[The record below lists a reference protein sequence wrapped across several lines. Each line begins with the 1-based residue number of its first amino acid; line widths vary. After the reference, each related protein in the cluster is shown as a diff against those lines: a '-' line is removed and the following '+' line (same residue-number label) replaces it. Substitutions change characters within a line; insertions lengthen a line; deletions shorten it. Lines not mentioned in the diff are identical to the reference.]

1 MQGLI
6 SVLLSSLETGLIFA
20 IMSMGVMLTYKTLR
34 ISDLSVEGTFPLG
47 AFVLARLA
55 TMGLDPIPSIA
66 ISFIAGMLAGAVTYI
81 LFKKFKIDAL
91 LSGILT
97 MTALY
102 SINLRIGGKANVP
115 LFEYES
121 IFTILG
127 GLPKAVIL
135 IILVLIVK
143 VLLDKFFDTEKGYLL
158 IATGDNENLVRSLGV
173 NSNTYILLGLMLANG
188 LTAMAGSVMAQ
199 YQGFADIQM
208 GTSMIVTALAS
219 IIIGNTIFGEASDV
233 RNTSRVIL
241 GAIIYRLISGLAI
254 HFGLEPGD
262 LKAITALIVVIFL
275 VYNNLVLK
283 RRGGLN
289 DRN

>member
-1 MQGLI
+1 MQGLV

-47 AFVLARLA
+47 AFVFARLA
-55 TMGLDPIPSIA
+55 TMGMGPIPSIL
-66 ISFIAGMLAGAVTYI
+66 ISFGAGMGAGALTYI

-102 SINLRIGGKANVP
+102 SLNLRITGKANVP
-115 LFEYES
+115 LFEFDN
-121 IFTILG
+121 IFKMTE
-127 GLPKAVIL
+127 PMPTAVIL
-135 IILVLIVK
+135 LLIVLIVK
-143 VLLDKFFDTEKGYLL
+143 ILLDKFFDTEKGYLL
-158 IATGDNENLVRSLGV
+158 IATGDNQKLVSSLGV
-173 NSNTYILLGLMLANG
+173 NANAYILLGLMLANG
-188 LTAMAGSVMAQ
+188 LVSLSGAIMAQ
-199 YQGFADIQM
+199 YQGFADVQM

-219 IIIGNTIFGEASDV
+219 IIIGNTFFDESSNV

-241 GAIIYRLISGLAI
+241 GAIVYRLISGLAI

-262 LKAITALIVVIFL
+262 LKAITAIIVVIFL
-275 VYNNLVLK
+275 VYNNLVLNRK
-283 RRGGLN
+283 AGVK
-289 DRN
+289 